1 MDNGGMNEHSLVSR
15 YVVLMGVS
23 GSGKSSVGE
32 KLSPLVG
39 LPYRDGDDMHP
50 QSNIDK
56 MESGTPLNDED
67 RMPWLKNIGQE
78 LAASGGLMIGCSAL
92 KRSYRDL
99 IRSYC
104 PEAVFVHLAG
114 DFELLSERMNSRTGH
129 FMPASLLKSQ
139 FETLQ
144 QLEPDEKGV
153 VIDIEPSVGEV
164 AQQAANYLEGSPTE

>member
-1 MDNGGMNEHSLVSR
+1 
-15 YVVLMGVS
+15 
-23 GSGKSSVGE
+23 
-32 KLSPLVG
+32 
-39 LPYRDGDDMHP
+39 
-50 QSNIDK
+50 
-56 MESGTPLNDED
+56 
-67 RMPWLKNIGQE
+67 
-78 LAASGGLMIGCSAL
+78 ASGGLMIGCSAL

-114 DFELLSERMNSRTGH
+114 GFELLSGRMNVRTGH

-144 QLEPDEKGV
+144 QLEPDEAGV
-153 VIDIEPSVGEV
+153 VIDIEPSVEEV